1 MRDECAGEN
10 VGADVGMP
18 SLVFVFVFA
27 FALLLT
33 AVYSKCAEM
42 RKVFG
47 GAVGNDRPSPARTDC
62 LSPVRKFHTGE
73 KKNLHSVQEL
83 LVLLLVLAL
92 DKNH

>member
-33 AVYSKCAEM
+33 AVYSKCGEM
-42 RKVFG
+42 REV
-47 GAVGNDRPSPARTDC
+47 
-62 LSPVRKFHTGE
+62 
-73 KKNLHSVQEL
+73 
-83 LVLLLVLAL
+83 
-92 DKNH
+92 